1 MGQNN
6 QEINRYTIIKDAVKE
21 FGYDSQIF
29 MMLEEAGELI
39 VALARL
45 FRGRAD
51 ETDVITEVADV
62 LIMAR
67 QMEFIFGVQATEEE
81 IDNKLE
87 RLERRIKEYRERKAT
102 EERSDQKNFYKL
114 NSASR

>member
-6 QEINRYTIIKDAVKE
+6 QEINRYAIIKDAVKE
-21 FGYDSQIF
+21 FGYDSQLF

-45 FRGRAD
+45 YRGRAD

-87 RLERRIKEYRERKAT
+87 RLERRIEEYRERKKQ
-102 EERSDQKNFYKL
+102 EERSDPKNFYNL
-114 NSASR
+114 NPASR